1 MKSTSCTGVKRY
13 AFQDSPRCGAKSKRN
28 NGAPCRAPAVRGKK
42 RCRIHGGAKGS
53 GAPQGNKNALKHG
66 LTTKEAKQFRKL
78 VSLRL
83 KSGSELNSLLTNSQ
97 DSMILE

>member
-1 MKSTSCTGVKRY
+1 MKTTPCTVVKRY

-53 GAPQGNKNALKHG
+53 GAPLRNQNALTHG
-66 LTTKEAKQFRKL
+66 LSSCEVKVHKQLVKE
-78 VSLRL
+78 VLR
-83 KSGSELNSLLTNSQ
+83 SGHEFLIFCTLNV
-97 DSMILE
+97 